1 MAGIVVTVLLLQGK
15 GFDAFCIM
23 GDAFTVSVVSSASI
37 SLYHLALIGGERHFT
52 IKYCFVNES
61 LITKTRLLIGSAL
74 VWIVNV
80 LLIVGYHME
89 ESF

>member
-23 GDAFTVSVVSSASI
+23 SDAFTVSVVSSASI

-61 LITKTRLLIGSAL
+61 FITKTRLMIRSAL
-74 VWIVNV
+74 V
-80 LLIVGYHME
+80 
-89 ESF
+89 